1 MNIDLFKYIMKMIVV
16 PMLLLSLVL
25 IIHGSDDN
33 ISITNVIGFILLI
46 ISGSYIIVDAKNKDE
61 QILKHSRCSK
71 CSATST
77 VCEDSTSL
85 FINLINIIMGKT
97 FKDFDSEGRFKG
109 VYLSKYLTD
118 EEKTKVKRF
127 AKLDK

>member
-1 MNIDLFKYIMKMIVV
+1 MVAINIINMNIDLFKYIMKMIVV

-61 QILKHSRCSK
+61 
-71 CSATST
+71 
-77 VCEDSTSL
+77 
-85 FINLINIIMGKT
+85 
-97 FKDFDSEGRFKG
+97 
-109 VYLSKYLTD
+109 
-118 EEKTKVKRF
+118 
-127 AKLDK
+127 

>member
-46 ISGSYIIVDAKNKDE
+46 ISGSYIIVDAKNKD
-61 QILKHSRCSK
+61 
-71 CSATST
+71 
-77 VCEDSTSL
+77 
-85 FINLINIIMGKT
+85 
-97 FKDFDSEGRFKG
+97 
-109 VYLSKYLTD
+109 
-118 EEKTKVKRF
+118 
-127 AKLDK
+127 